1 MRTECMECLLVTA
14 ARPRRGQ
21 ARKLMTQRFHG
32 MSRSLA
38 RSSVAVDMTWIQSNL
53 TVKSRVSSVWARGRG
68 RWQFIGPDLPV
79 AVSSLATVT
88 RDCVRDSDSVA

>member
-53 TVKSRVSSVWARGRG
+53 TVKSRVSSESAWAAADG
-68 RWQFIGPDLPV
+68 
-79 AVSSLATVT
+79 SSSA
-88 RDCVRDSDSVA
+88 RACQSR